1 MSKYKKNTGGKTRR
15 RSRKSSSA
23 TAKKITGG
31 GVAATSSILPQIHTH
46 HDNREDNVTN
56 NNNGKNN
63 NMLGGKNDSQNKDV
77 AIVEARNKRKTQKRA
92 FSKKDFYSGDGML
105 TTVWGPSMWHFLHTM
120 SFNYPVSPTE
130 EQKKDY
136 MEFILNL
143 RNVLPCKY
151 CRMNLTNNLK
161 SKPIKMCHMASR
173 DTFSRFIYELH
184 EIVNKMLGKKSGLT
198 YCDVRERYEH
208 FRSRCT
214 QDMPKIFDFS
224 KIASKKEKGCT
235 EPLYGK
241 KAKCVISIVPQ
252 EVQVPTFQVD
262 DQCIKKRGE
271 IISENKI

>member
-23 TAKKITGG
+23 SAKKITGG

-46 HDNREDNVTN
+46 HDNREDNVAN
-56 NNNGKNN
+56 NNNGKTN